1 MMEEY
6 TLPLSK
12 IIEHEKLEPL
22 HLPRDPENIIIRSR
36 DVIRPGLELNGFY
49 EYFDTNRVAIMG
61 RAEMGLLN
69 RFGEEQRTEVIE
81 RYFALHP
88 VAVIL
93 ARSIRP
99 WDAML
104 EAAERYE
111 IPLLMSG
118 DTTSGA
124 VASLVAYL
132 NVELA
137 PRITRHGVLMEVY
150 GEGILLV
157 GDSGVGKSE
166 AAIELIKR
174 GHRLIGHLPGGLVPG
189 QYTALYRAS
198 GHRGDKR
205 PTHLRHRR
213 REAQPEDRAVHK
225 DGALGRHKGL

>member
-12 IIEHEKLEPL
+12 IIEHEELEPL
-22 HLPRDPENIIIRSR
+22 YMPRDPENIIVRSR

-93 ARSIRP
+93 ARSMHP

-111 IPLLMSG
+111 IPLLLSR

-124 VASLVAYL
+124 DRKTSGRERVLVT
-132 NVELA
+132 V
-137 PRITRHGVLMEVY
+137 
-150 GEGILLV
+150 
-157 GDSGVGKSE
+157 
-166 AAIELIKR
+166 
-174 GHRLIGHLPGGLVPG
+174 
-189 QYTALYRAS
+189 
-198 GHRGDKR
+198 
-205 PTHLRHRR
+205 
-213 REAQPEDRAVHK
+213 
-225 DGALGRHKGL
+225 

>member
-1 MMEEY
+1 
-6 TLPLSK
+6 
-12 IIEHEKLEPL
+12 
-22 HLPRDPENIIIRSR
+22 
-36 DVIRPGLELNGFY
+36 
-49 EYFDTNRVAIMG
+49 MG

-111 IPLLMSG
+111 IPLLMSE

-174 GHRLIGHLPGGLVPG
+174 GHRLIADDAVEIRRVSAISLVGSAPDISG
-189 QYTALYRAS
+189 TLLSLGAS
-198 GHRGDKR
+198 G
-205 PTHLRHRR
+205 
-213 REAQPEDRAVHK
+213 
-225 DGALGRHKGL
+225 